1 MNKKKIFIAL
11 AVTIVLLLIVVG
23 AAMATSRK
31 KCKSV
36 YNGSTRVAKI
46 CYTMSVT
53 FRGSTGDVKC
63 NSQGALQTYVYSPSY
78 QWKAKV
84 ASCSPYSWTWRA
96 KGGGAASLFR
106 NGSFWKNKTVN
117 CRAYGEYGTF
127 SCY

>member
-1 MNKKKIFIAL
+1 MNKKKFFIVILLVLAL
-11 AVTIVLLLIVVG
+11 LFVLVG
-23 AAMATSRK
+23 SSMATTTK
-31 KCKSV
+31 KCKSI

-53 FRGSTGDVKC
+53 FRGSTQQVRC

-78 QWKAKV
+78 QWKAKY
-84 ASCSPYSWTWRA
+84 ASCTPYSWTWRA

-106 NGSFWKNKTVN
+106 NGLFWQNKTIN